1 MIKLGTG
8 KIDPLVFDRM
18 DAGAERKQ
26 VHEKLLALDRIVR
39 AMDAPLLDVMRNEAV
54 FDGEFANHK
63 ISSAL
68 GRCFSGS
75 KAGLKPW

>member
-1 MIKLGTG
+1 
-8 KIDPLVFDRM
+8 
-18 DAGAERKQ
+18 
-26 VHEKLLALDRIVR
+26 
-39 AMDAPLLDVMRNEAV
+39 MDAPLLDVMRNEAV